1 MRPLLFMLRKEFL
14 QIFRDK
20 MIVRM
25 VFVLPMVQL
34 LILSN
39 AATFEV
45 KSARLYVVDKD
56 HTPMSR
62 GLINRLAASGRF
74 VPTDASESITLADEA
89 MLRRRIDI
97 VVVIP
102 GGFERDI
109 TRDKESAV
117 QLILNAEDGAAAGV
131 TQSYA
136 SRIIGAYSMELGVDV
151 TPAIAAFVG
160 RESPPPMRGVPII
173 ETERRGWYN
182 PRLDFSH
189 FMVPGI
195 LVVLV
200 TMVGTLLTAMNIVRE
215 KEIGTL
221 EQLNVTPLGRGH
233 FVAGK
238 LIPFW
243 IIAMIDLAIGLTL
256 ARLVFGVPVRGSLLL
271 VFGGAAVYLVAAL
284 GIGLWISTAV
294 QTQQQAMFLSFA
306 LNMIYLLMSG
316 LFTPLRSMPTWAQWM
331 AEFSPVKHFLVI
343 MRAVLVKGAGLAE
356 VSTPLLLLAAYGL
369 VVFTLAMRQYH
380 KTTA

>member
-1 MRPLLFMLRKEFL
+1 VSSYATRILARYSAELARELRP
-14 QIFRDK
+14 
-20 MIVRM
+20 
-25 VFVLPMVQL
+25 
-34 LILSN
+34 
-39 AATFEV
+39 
-45 KSARLYVVDKD
+45 
-56 HTPMSR
+56 
-62 GLINRLAASGRF
+62 SGRTVRAGAPPPSSR
-74 VPTDASESITLADEA
+74 VP
-89 MLRRRIDI
+89 RID
-97 VVVIP
+97 V
-102 GGFERDI
+102 R
-109 TRDKESAV
+109 T
-117 QLILNAEDGAAAGV
+117 
-131 TQSYA
+131 
-136 SRIIGAYSMELGVDV
+136 
-151 TPAIAAFVG
+151 
-160 RESPPPMRGVPII
+160 
-173 ETERRGWYN
+173 RGWYN
-182 PRLDFSH
+182 PDLQYSH

-200 TMVGTLLTAMNIVRE
+200 TMVATTVAAMNIVRE

-271 VFGGAAVYLVAAL
+271 VFGGAAVYLLAAL